1 MLKNIEKNF
10 NDLNNFRKEL
20 EMSETHCILADKKD
34 IQDWRAEN
42 GDLVLYYAG
51 KQIPVRETALASI
64 LGRYKVNG
72 EAFRSPKMNDAIL
85 ASVFND
91 LKNILDDSVKIM
103 VTDGAINSINS
114 KEYSH
119 IPMTD
124 ILDESVISI
133 GNFYEGPIKCDIT
146 SSYEKTRIKFYTDKR
161 FEFNGLDRKLTIV
174 LSNSENGQGG
184 VRYGAYIGN
193 CLPIM
198 SDINIIHKYKAN
210 LDRVSEAVN
219 SLEIVVNQAYEALCL
234 LENIK
239 LKAPCSA
246 ARDLAEK
253 AGIPEMYI
261 KDVTNNIKGA
271 SSTTVF
277 TAAQIYDMYVDAI
290 NRLSG
295 SKESSERYK
304 NNVLKLVSYKWDKY
318 AL

>member
-10 NDLNNFRKEL
+10 NDLNNFRKKL

-34 IQDWRAEN
+34 IQDWETEN
-42 GDLVLYYAG
+42 GDLVLNYAG

-234 LENIK
+234 LEDIE

-271 SSTTVF
+271 SSITVF

-290 NRLSG
+290 NRLSS

-304 NNVLKLVSYKWDKY
+304 NNVLKLISYKWDKY